1 MSLGLRFDMLAV
13 NVIAPFISARDG
25 VYGTSTLKAIT
36 YLETMKPRKPK
47 KSPLTARLCVNI
59 ILINLKK
66 L

>member
-25 VYGTSTLKAIT
+25 VYGTSTLKA
-36 YLETMKPRKPK
+36 YHLETMKPRKPK

-59 ILINLKK
+59 ILINFKK